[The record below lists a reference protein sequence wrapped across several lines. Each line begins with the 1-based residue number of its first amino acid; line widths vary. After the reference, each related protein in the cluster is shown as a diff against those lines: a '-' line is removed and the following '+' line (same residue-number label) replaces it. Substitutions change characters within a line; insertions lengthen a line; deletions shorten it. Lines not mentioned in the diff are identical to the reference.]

1 MAADGRT
8 GARGARRRLSEGDAL
23 LPLHGAHSAAR
34 AVSTLFCL
42 CMYVTVAW
50 CTSALV
56 QPSFMASDQ
65 FRQKQELLFFYL
77 FFYTEQRVARQI
89 DVRPTYLYTIWL
101 ER

>member
-56 QPSFMASDQ
+56 SYQ